1 MDSWLN
7 NSPVDVVVVL
17 LLLAVV
23 EDVLGVELLL
33 VLVVLFVFE
42 DVVPVDDV
50 GRGVVIGILTGVVVV
65 NSLVTKMGRLCM
77 SVKSW
82 FEAEM
87 LNILEA
93 DEPLFSS
100 LVVDVELKHKRAQYY
115 YPQRFKSISRKNIY
129 FWGKRK

>member
-1 MDSWLN
+1 M
-7 NSPVDVVVVL
+7 

-23 EDVLGVELLL
+23 EGVLVAVLLLL

-77 SVKSW
+77 SVKS
-82 FEAEM
+82 
-87 LNILEA
+87 
-93 DEPLFSS
+93 
-100 LVVDVELKHKRAQYY
+100 
-115 YPQRFKSISRKNIY
+115 
-129 FWGKRK
+129 

>member
-17 LLLAVV
+17 LLLLLAVV

-33 VLVVLFVFE
+33 VFVVLFVFE
-42 DVVPVDDV
+42 NVVPVDDV

-93 DEPLFSS
+93 AEPLFSS
-100 LVVDVELKHKRAQYY
+100 LVVEVELKKHE
-115 YPQRFKSISRKNIY
+115 F
-129 FWGKRK
+129 

>member
-1 MDSWLN
+1 MTSSVMDSWLN
-7 NSPVDVVVVL
+7 NSPVDVDVVVLLL

-23 EDVLGVELLL
+23 EDVLGVELLLL

-100 LVVDVELKHKRAQYY
+100 LVVDVELKHKRA
-115 YPQRFKSISRKNIY
+115 
-129 FWGKRK
+129 